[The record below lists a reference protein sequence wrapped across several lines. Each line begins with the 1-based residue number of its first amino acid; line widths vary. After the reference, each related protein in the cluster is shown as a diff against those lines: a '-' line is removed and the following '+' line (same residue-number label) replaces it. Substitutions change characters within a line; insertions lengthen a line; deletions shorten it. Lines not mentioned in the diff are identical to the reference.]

1 MKVLR
6 VARQQHWMGLPIQ
19 ESIARSCRQARH
31 DISSSNSKRKLW
43 LAGKHSSSLPFI
55 LLLSVLLLLL
65 LSVPLLL
72 LLLSILLLLL
82 LLFVLLL
89 LLLSIPMQLS
99 WSCLRA
105 AGTHPC
111 VSTPLCLQRGQ
122 RRRKW
127 HPHDV

>member
-31 DISSSNSKRKLW
+31 DISSSNSKRKPW

-72 LLLSILLLLL
+72 LLL
-82 LLFVLLL
+82 
-89 LLLSIPMQLS
+89 LLSIPLQLS

-111 VSTPLCLQRGQ
+111 VSTPLRLQRGQ